1 VIKIILIPTFYNELA
16 VILGYEWYFVE
27 RIVKQK

>member
-1 VIKIILIPTFYNELA
+1 MKIILIPTFYNELA
-16 VILGYEWYFVE
+16 VVLGYEGCFVE